1 MKNVLRN
8 SNFGFTKWCIALTVA
23 VLAMSNAAQ
32 AQTTTL
38 LTTQGGGGA
47 LPTGWTSIDAVVV
60 NTIDKLTY
68 WLVDAG
74 ASKDFIIS
82 STYDCSSFSSV
93 IINVQVATF
102 GSGTNLPLRI
112 ECSTDDGVT
121 WSSTTYTTGTPT
133 SSTYIVGGPVTI
145 SQTFTSTTK
154 FRFSANGSSGKGVR
168 IQGLGITAVDA
179 AGPLITPSVGALAY
193 FSTPQSVP
201 SSTQSFLAS
210 GSNLSGSVIVT
221 PPSGFEISTSSSSGF
236 GNSLTLSPTGS
247 TLASTQIFVRLA
259 GTTSGSFSGNISIS
273 GGGTTTQN
281 VAVSGIVMENTLA
294 AWDFTGED
302 TLSTSSPEVKG
313 LNLSGTPSLT
323 RGSGAT
329 ASSGGNSFRTTGFL
343 NNGIATTNTD
353 YFEISLEAA
362 AGYGISIST
371 LDARFVGTASFY
383 ASLGVSAQFAYSLDG
398 VTFKLIGSPFVM
410 TTAGSM
416 PQISLS
422 SISELQNVP
431 SGTSIKIRYFATGQT
446 TTGGWGFSSPGA
458 GQFGLVVGGT
468 SAPANSPVVAS
479 PIFDTPGGTYYENKV
494 VSISNFSS
502 YGNGIEVRY
511 TTDGSAPSSLSA
523 LYSTDVGIPLT
534 DGNGEILLRAVAI
547 NTATSATS
555 AMIAATYTFPI
566 NKANVSELK
575 AAAAAT
581 TPMNT
586 TVLYRVTGQLTYMG
600 GYTTRNTKFFQDS
613 NAGIQVDDLLGA
625 VTTIYS
631 VGDNVQN
638 IIGKLS
644 SYQGQLQFVPQV
656 NFGSPVSSGNA
667 VTPVNR
673 TLATLT
679 DADQSMLVRLD
690 GVQFQIAD
698 GLALFGAL
706 NNNLN
711 IKDPS
716 ISGFTGVFRNIFGG
730 ALNTTVIPGG
740 AGAVTGIVQK
750 STISTVPTLTIGA
763 RSSADLSF
771 NQAPTITSGG
781 AVSVAENQTA
791 AQKVTGTDPD
801 AGTTLGYRISGGE
814 DSAKFVIN
822 SSTGVLTFA
831 SAPDFESPTD
841 VGANNV
847 YDIIVE
853 VSDGTL
859 TGTKALAVTVTNV
872 TDSPADY
879 KADWLS
885 ANSLAADSNWN
896 SDPNSVGY
904 SLATAYAFGLN
915 PRVRSGTPTTL
926 VSSPAGSVKVVYLQ
940 RDISS
945 GVTYAVKTGTDLA
958 TGLNGNDA
966 IINESASQ
974 PSPAIPGY
982 TRYEATYTPSA
993 PATKGFLK
1001 VEAIV
1006 P

>member
-1 MKNVLRN
+1 MKNILGN
-8 SNFGFTKWCIALTVA
+8 SKFGFTKWCIALTVA

-60 NTIDKLTY
+60 NTIDKSTY
-68 WLVDAG
+68 WLVEAG

-82 STYDCSSFSSV
+82 STYDCSSFSAV

-112 ECSTDDGVT
+112 EYSTDDGVT
-121 WSSTTYTTGTPT
+121 WSSTTYTTATPT
-133 SSTYIVGGPVTI
+133 SSTYILGGPVTI
-145 SQTFTSTTK
+145 SQNFTSTTK

-371 LDARFVGTASFY
+371 LDARFLGTATFY
-383 ASLGVSAQFAYSLDG
+383 ASPGVSAQFAYSLDG

-566 NKANVSELK
+566 NKANLSELK

-716 ISGFTGVFRNIFGG
+716 ISGFPGVFRNIFGG
-730 ALNTTVIPGG
+730 ALNATVIPGG

>member
-1 MKNVLRN
+1 MKNILRK

-60 NTIDKLTY
+60 NTIDKSTY

-82 STYDCSSFSSV
+82 STYDCSSFSAV

-112 ECSTDDGVT
+112 EYSTDDGVT
-121 WSSTTYTTGTPT
+121 WSSTTYTTATPT

-210 GSNLSGSVIVT
+210 GSNLSGSVSVAS
-221 PPSGFEISTSSSSGF
+221 PNGFEISTSSSSGF
-236 GNSLTLSPTGS
+236 GNSLTLSPIGS

-259 GTTSGSFSGNISIS
+259 GTTGGAFSGNISIS
-273 GGGTTTQN
+273 GGGATTQN

-343 NNGIATTNTD
+343 NDGIATTNTD

-371 LDARFVGTASFY
+371 LDARFNGTTSFY

-398 VTFKLIGSPFVM
+398 VTFTLIGSPFVM
-410 TTAGSM
+410 TTTGSM

-446 TTGGWGFSSPGA
+446 TTGGWGFSSSGA

-566 NKANVSELK
+566 NKANLSELK